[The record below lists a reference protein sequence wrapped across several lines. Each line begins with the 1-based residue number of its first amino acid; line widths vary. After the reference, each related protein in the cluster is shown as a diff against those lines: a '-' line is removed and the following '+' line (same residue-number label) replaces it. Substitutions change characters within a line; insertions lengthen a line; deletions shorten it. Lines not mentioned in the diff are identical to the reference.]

1 MMFPE
6 NHVGNFWMNFPWFFL
21 ENDDRNSV
29 MILNQTAS
37 ISKYVRFSAHRVA
50 SINHFW
56 MWLQQKKIFIQIPW
70 RIQLI
75 IFEDKL
81 TRSAVIL
88 TVYIYEK
95 ISNYRKM
102 TEMQQ
107 ISCNCNLLEV
117 KTLKFSSLR
126 ITFSWKHRSLC

>member
-1 MMFPE
+1 
-6 NHVGNFWMNFPWFFL
+6 
-21 ENDDRNSV
+21 
-29 MILNQTAS
+29 
-37 ISKYVRFSAHRVA
+37 
-50 SINHFW
+50 

-88 TVYIYEK
+88 TVYIYKK

-107 ISCNCNLLEV
+107 VCILQQQFAGGKNSEVFKFKDNVSMETQISLV
-117 KTLKFSSLR
+117 ISIHKT
-126 ITFSWKHRSLC
+126 